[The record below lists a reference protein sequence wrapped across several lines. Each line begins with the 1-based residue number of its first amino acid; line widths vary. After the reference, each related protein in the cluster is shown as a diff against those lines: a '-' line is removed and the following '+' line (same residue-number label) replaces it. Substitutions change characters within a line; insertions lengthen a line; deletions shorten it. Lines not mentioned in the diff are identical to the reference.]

1 MSRHRIEASV
11 IHVDVGPGCWGLIE
25 ASGKQW
31 RPLNMPEQLK
41 NQDKKVEVVI
51 EEVEETFD
59 VFMWGTP
66 ARIISFHT

>member
-11 IHVDVGPGCWGLIE
+11 VHVALGPGCWGLVE

-31 RPLNMPEQLK
+31 RPVNMPEQLK
-41 NQDKKVEVVI
+41 YSKNKVQVLI
-51 EEVEETFD
+51 EEVEEAFD

-66 ARIISFHT
+66 AKIISFHT